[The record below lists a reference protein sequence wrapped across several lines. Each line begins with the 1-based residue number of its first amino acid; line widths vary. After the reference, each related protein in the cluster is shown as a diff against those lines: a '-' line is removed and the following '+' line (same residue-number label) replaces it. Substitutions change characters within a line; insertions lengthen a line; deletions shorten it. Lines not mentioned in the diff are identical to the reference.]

1 MSMLCHN
8 EYVGLLK
15 HNSLILPLIL
25 GELHMPLILDT
36 LVHFF
41 FKVNIDVVRAFDNQ
55 WVLKFA
61 LSNEF
66 WMSI

>member
-1 MSMLCHN
+1 MLCHN

-55 WVLKFA
+55 
-61 LSNEF
+61 
-66 WMSI
+66 